1 MVKLHVIYC
10 YIISVMWYWSY
21 MNLLD
26 LARFVKLVNS
36 WSIPPGITA
45 VSAARSSRDSAR
57 RPLWIVVIHLW
68 SRCWTMVDSFIL
80 NGEKHGKNA
89 KNHGDSWWFIRFFM
103 GKTWEKPW
111 TFPSTLGDSWWFKN
125 LRRRSFVQHRQV
137 MGKQSKDKDSE
148 VSRTE
153 NGFNM
158 LQRWEILW
166 RSCYHKR
173 LQSLFCF
180 GHHKRFSFFLRWRL
194 KCLQVGLFTWW
205 VKMRVWN
212 LHPSERFCPL
222 GFAENGEPPI
232 P

>member
-10 YIISVMWYWSY
+10 YIISVMWYWTY

-26 LARFVKLVNS
+26 LSRVSWN
-36 WSIPPGITA
+36 WSILDPWRPPGITA

-80 NGEKHGKNA
+80 NGEKRKKPWWFMVIHQIFHGKNME
-89 KNHGDSWWFIRFFM
+89 KPWKFPSTRGDSWWFQSASAELRSAPGHGEAIQGQRLRGFSDRF
-103 GKTWEKPW
+103 KRLQHA
-111 TFPSTLGDSWWFKN
+111 STIWFC
-125 LRRRSFVQHRQV
+125 
-137 MGKQSKDKDSE
+137 
-148 VSRTE
+148 
-153 NGFNM
+153 
-158 LQRWEILW
+158 W
-166 RSCYHKR
+166 RSCYLTWGSSVLGTTR
-173 LQSLFCF
+173 DLVCVFFC
-180 GHHKRFSFFLRWRL
+180 GEG
-194 KCLQVGLFTWW
+194 KCLQVGLFTLW

-212 LHPSERFCPL
+212 LHPSEKFCPL